1 MASLDFIPVD
11 GIVRENESRERV
23 NEWIELGRT
32 EPERAE
38 VSGSDESDS
47 ARV

>member
-1 MASLDFIPVD
+1 MQ
-11 GIVRENESRERV
+11 ERV
-23 NEWIELGRT
+23 NEWIEIRPS

-38 VSGSDESDS
+38 VSGSDELDG